1 MVGGVVGSISFTGEG
16 VALFTGIDEDDFD
29 ACVGT
34 FVRTAGAGLHI
45 EKKSRRKRMVRK

>member
-1 MVGGVVGSISFTGEG
+1 MVGSISFTGEG
-16 VALFTGIDEDDFD
+16 VALFTGIDEDDFG

-45 EKKSRRKRMVRK
+45 EKKKQEKMNSQEVIK